1 MQMIRLT
8 LDDSN
13 LQKRNDRLIWDI
25 PLNVENH
32 KVGLSS
38 IALDV
43 ADHYD
48 PNEHKFVKIKCNLI
62 AINMHNQQGVL
73 ATLRR
78 NEESYN
84 TFQIS
89 AIKTGKASKIFK

>member
-48 PNEHKFVKIKCNLI
+48 PHEHKFVKIKCIRLRSV
-62 AINMHNQQGVL
+62 GYKVL
-73 ATLRR
+73 Q
-78 NEESYN
+78 NSP
-84 TFQIS
+84 
-89 AIKTGKASKIFK
+89 